1 MFSRRAP
8 NRSNEN
14 DHVDSPFWVSLSDM
28 MISTM
33 MIFLI
38 MAVVTVVVFQ
48 RHMNIIGDDGQKS
61 NERQIEIE
69 RFANNVKA
77 KSKEISPTPKIS
89 TIKDTVRIDLGE
101 SVNFMSGSS
110 KISDEGKKFLNQYI
124 PKLLEV
130 ARDELGEKWL
140 KRIVVEGFTDS
151 DGSYLFNLDLSL
163 ERSRQVVCAMF
174 EPTNKSGERAMSKED
189 LNLVRDLVLVGGYSF
204 NSMQSSKA
212 RSRRVELKLEFWEV
226 DEKERFGR
234 TSHPEFND
242 KDFGKC

>member
-1 MFSRRAP
+1 MFSQRGVKRV
-8 NRSNEN
+8 SEK

-38 MAVVTVVVFQ
+38 MAVVTIVVMQ
-48 RHMNIIGDDGQKS
+48 RHMNMIGDDGRKS

-69 RFANNVKA
+69 RFANNVKN
-77 KSKEISPTPKIS
+77 KSKEISPAPRIS

-101 SVNFMSGSS
+101 SVNFVSGSS
-110 KISDEGKKFLNQYI
+110 EISKEGKDFLNQYI
-124 PKLLEV
+124 PKLLDV
-130 ARDELGEKWL
+130 ARDDLGQKWL

-163 ERSRQVVCAMF
+163 ERSRKVVCAMF
-174 EPTNKSGERAMSKED
+174 EPINDSGKRAMSKED

-226 DEKERFGR
+226 DEKERFGK
-234 TSHPEFND
+234 TSRPDLKD